1 MLDKLTSGDFSP
13 HVSEMFNISAEG
25 IQSFQAILISVDELG
40 SPPQGGAETDRR
52 RPFSIVMRGPK
63 HAEHPQGIYR
73 VEHEHMGSFE
83 IFLVPIGPDA
93 EGMQFEAVFT

>member
-13 HVSEMFNISAEG
+13 HVNEMFSISAEG
-25 IQSFQAILISVDELG
+25 MEPFEATLIAVDELG
-40 SPPQGGAETDRR
+40 SLPKADAETERR
-52 RPFSIVMRGPK
+52 RPFSIVLRGPK

-73 VEHEHMGSFE
+73 IEHEQMGSFD
-83 IFLVPIGPDA
+83 IFLVPIGPDG